1 MNKRTLLSV
10 LIAGACVA
18 PFMAQASNLQA
29 TSGEPYTM
37 KASDLAKKEQELTN
51 FPLMQSVK
59 ETIRTLDN
67 ASVELIEPGRAA
79 NPENVKRVE
88 GIVKAS
94 DWEYLFPLR
103 AQAYTYSNFLKAV
116 GKFPALCQTYND
128 GRDSDAICRKEL
140 ATMFAHFAQETGG
153 HESWRPEAEWRQA
166 LVHVREMGWSEGQ
179 KGGYNGECN
188 PDVWQGQTWP
198 CGKDKD
204 GDFLSYFGRGA
215 KQLSYNYN
223 YGPFS
228 EAMYGDVRV
237 LLDTPELVADTWLN
251 LASAIFFFAYPQPPK
266 PSMLQVID
274 GTWQPNEHDK
284 ANGLVPGFGVTTQII
299 NGGVECGG
307 PTEIAQSQNR
317 IKYYKEFANYLK
329 VPVPADEVLGCANM
343 KQFDEYGAGALK
355 IYWEQDWGW
364 SADTPD
370 GKTYACQLV
379 GYQTPFSAF
388 KDGDYTKCVQK
399 FYNVNIV
406 NDDGTPVT
414 PADTTPADTTPSED
428 TPADTT
434 PADTTPSEDTPADTT
449 PPDDTTPADT
459 TPADDTA
466 PVVVNHA
473 PVAIISGPVG
483 AVEAG
488 AQVSL
493 SAESSTDE
501 DGNKLTYTWRSQDGQ
516 TLSGEDKAVVT
527 FTAPEAAT
535 AKQYEVSLTVSD
547 GELSSTA
554 SYLLNVKAKA
564 STPSEDEG
572 AYPGWSA
579 NSTYNAGDIVNNHG
593 KLFQCKPFPY
603 SGWCNNAPTY
613 YEPGVGLAWSD
624 AWTAL

>member
-1 MNKRTLLSV
+1 MNKRTLLSG

-18 PFMAQASNLQA
+18 PFMAQAASLQA
-29 TSGEPYTM
+29 TASEPYTI
-37 KASDLAKKEQELTN
+37 KASDLAKKEKELTS
-51 FPLMQSVK
+51 FPLMASVK
-59 ETIRTLDN
+59 ETIQTLDN
-67 ASVELIEPGRAA
+67 AQVEMIEPGRAA
-79 NPENVKRVE
+79 NPDNVKRVE

-103 AQAYTYSNFLKAV
+103 AQAYTYSNFLKAI
-116 GKFPALCQTYND
+116 GKFPALCKTYSD

-153 HESWRPEAEWRQA
+153 HESWRPEGEWRQA

-228 EAMYGDVRV
+228 EAMYGDVRT
-237 LLDTPELVADTWLN
+237 LLDKPELVADTWLN

-274 GTWQPNEHDK
+274 GTWQPNDRDK

-329 VPVPADEVLGCANM
+329 VPVPANEVLGCANM
-343 KQFDEYGAGALK
+343 KQFDEGGAGALK

-370 GKTYACQLV
+370 GKTYSCQLV

-388 KDGDYTKCVQK
+388 KEGDYGRCVQK
-399 FYNVNIV
+399 FFNVNV
-406 NDDGTPVT
+406 VDDEGSATTPDETPVT
-414 PADTTPADTTPSED
+414 PAPIPAEDETPAE
-428 TPADTT
+428 PA
-434 PADTTPSEDTPADTT
+434 
-449 PPDDTTPADT
+449 
-459 TPADDTA
+459 
-466 PVVVNHA
+466 VVNHA
-473 PVAIISGPVG
+473 PVAHIAGPIG
-483 AVEAG
+483 AVDAG
-488 AQVSL
+488 ALVSL
-493 SAESSTDE
+493 SAEGSTDA

-516 TLSGEDKAVVT
+516 TVTGEDKAVVT
-527 FTAPEAAT
+527 FTAPESAT
-535 AKQYEVSLTVSD
+535 AQQVEVSLTVSD
-547 GELSSTA
+547 GELSSTT

-564 STPSEDEG
+564 ATPSDDD
-572 AYPGWSA
+572 ASYAAWSA
-579 NSTYNAGDIVNNHG
+579 NGKYSAGDIVNNHG

-603 SGWCNNAPTY
+603 SGWCNNAPAY
-613 YEPGVGLAWSD
+613 YEPGAGLAWAD

>member
-18 PFMAQASNLQA
+18 PVIAQATMLKAES
-29 TSGEPYTM
+29 SVPYTM
-37 KASDLAKKEQELTN
+37 KASDLAKKEKELTD
-51 FPLMQSVK
+51 FPLMKSVK
-59 ETIRTLDN
+59 DTIRTLDN
-67 ASVELIEPGRAA
+67 AQVEQIEPGRAA
-79 NPENVKRVE
+79 NPVNVKRVE
-88 GIVKAS
+88 GILKES

-103 AQAYTYSNFLKAV
+103 AKDYSYSNFLKAV
-116 GKFPALCQTYND
+116 GKFPALCDTYND
-128 GRDSDAICRKEL
+128 GRDSEAICRKEL

-153 HESWRPEAEWRQA
+153 HESWRPEPEWRQA
-166 LVHVREMGWSEGQ
+166 LVYVREMGWSEGQ

-228 EAMYGDVRV
+228 EAMYGDVRT
-237 LLDTPELVADTWLN
+237 LLDKPELVADTWLN

-274 GTWQPNEHDK
+274 GTWQPNDHDK

-317 IKYYKEFANYLK
+317 IKYYKEFGNYLK

-343 KQFDEYGAGALK
+343 KQFDEGGAGALK

-399 FYNVNIV
+399 FFNVNIV
-406 NDDGTPVT
+406 NDDGSAVVPDET
-414 PADTTPADTTPSED
+414 PAPAPAPSED
-428 TPADTT
+428 ETPAPTPTPDET
-434 PADTTPSEDTPADTT
+434 PAPV
-449 PPDDTTPADT
+449 PDDIPA
-459 TPADDTA
+459 
-466 PVVVNHA
+466 VVNHA
-473 PVAIISGPVG
+473 PVAQIAGPIG

-493 SAESSTDE
+493 SAEGSTDE

-516 TLSGEDKAVVT
+516 TVTGDDKAVVT
-527 FTAPEAAT
+527 FNAPEAAT
-535 AKQYEVSLTVSD
+535 AQQYEISLTVSD
-547 GELSSTA
+547 GELSSTTT
-554 SYLLNVKAKA
+554 YLLNVKAKA
-564 STPSEDEG
+564 ATPSQDEG
-572 AYPGWSA
+572 TSGSYPAWSA
-579 NSTYNAGDIVNNHG
+579 NSKYSAGDIVNNHG

-603 SGWCNNAPTY
+603 SGWCNNAPMY
-613 YEPGVGLAWSD
+613 YEPGAGLAWSE

>member
-10 LIAGACVA
+10 LIAGACIA
-18 PFMAQASNLQA
+18 PVMAQATMLKAES
-29 TSGEPYTM
+29 SEPYTM
-37 KASDLAKKEQELTN
+37 KASDLAKKEKELTD

-59 ETIRTLDN
+59 DTIRTLDN
-67 ASVELIEPGRAA
+67 ASVEQIEPGRAS
-79 NPENVKRVE
+79 NPANVKRVE
-88 GIVKAS
+88 GILKES

-103 AQAYTYSNFLKAV
+103 AKDYSYSNFLKAV
-116 GKFPALCQTYND
+116 GKFPALCDTYKD

-166 LVHVREMGWSEGQ
+166 LVYVREMGWSEGQ

-188 PDVWQGQTWP
+188 TDVWQGQTWP

-228 EAMYGDVRV
+228 EAMYGDVKV
-237 LLDTPELVADTWLN
+237 LLEKPELVADTWLN

-274 GTWQPNEHDK
+274 GTWQPNDHDK

-343 KQFDEYGAGALK
+343 KQFDEGGAGSLK

-370 GKTYACQLV
+370 GKTYSCQLV

-406 NDDGTPVT
+406 NDDGSATDPDQNVTPTPDDNVTPTPTPDDETPVEPT
-414 PADTTPADTTPSED
+414 HE
-428 TPADTT
+428 
-434 PADTTPSEDTPADTT
+434 
-449 PPDDTTPADT
+449 
-459 TPADDTA
+459 
-466 PVVVNHA
+466 NHA
-473 PVAIISGPVG
+473 PVAQIAGPIG

-493 SAESSTDE
+493 SAEGSTDE

-516 TLSGEDKAVVT
+516 TVTGDDKAVVT

-535 AKQYEVSLTVSD
+535 AQQYEVSLTVSD
-547 GELSSTA
+547 GELSST
-554 SYLLNVKAKA
+554 STYLLNVKAKEA
-564 STPSEDEG
+564 TPSNDEG
-572 AYPGWSA
+572 TSGTSGNYAAWSA
-579 NSTYNAGDIVNNHG
+579 NSKYQAGDIVNNHG

-613 YEPGVGLAWSD
+613 YEPGAGLAWAE

>member
-10 LIAGACVA
+10 LIAGACIA
-18 PFMAQASNLQA
+18 PVMAQATMLKAES
-29 TSGEPYTM
+29 SEPYTM
-37 KASDLAKKEQELTN
+37 KASDLAKKEKELTD

-59 ETIRTLDN
+59 DTIRTLDN
-67 ASVELIEPGRAA
+67 ASVEQIEPGRAS
-79 NPENVKRVE
+79 NPVNVKRVE
-88 GIVKAS
+88 GILKES

-103 AQAYTYSNFLKAV
+103 AKDYSYSNFLKAV
-116 GKFPALCQTYND
+116 GKFPALCDTYKD

-166 LVHVREMGWSEGQ
+166 LVYVREMGWSEGQ

-188 PDVWQGQTWP
+188 TDVWQGQTWP

-228 EAMYGDVRV
+228 EAMYGDVKV
-237 LLDTPELVADTWLN
+237 LLEKPELVADTWLN

-274 GTWQPNEHDK
+274 GTWQPNDHDK

-343 KQFDEYGAGALK
+343 KQFDEGGAGALK

-370 GKTYACQLV
+370 GKTYSCQLV

-388 KDGDYTKCVQK
+388 KEGDYTKCVQK
-399 FYNVNIV
+399 FFNVNIV
-406 NDDGTPVT
+406 NDDGSATKPDETPVT
-414 PADTTPADTTPSED
+414 PTPDETPVTPVPDETPVTPVPDETPA
-428 TPADTT
+428 A
-434 PADTTPSEDTPADTT
+434 
-449 PPDDTTPADT
+449 
-459 TPADDTA
+459 
-466 PVVVNHA
+466 VNHA
-473 PVAIISGPVG
+473 PVAQIAGPIG

-493 SAESSTDE
+493 SAEGSTDE

-516 TLSGEDKAVVT
+516 TVTGDDKAVVT

-535 AKQYEVSLTVSD
+535 AQQYEVSLTVSD
-547 GELSSTA
+547 GELSNSTT
-554 SYLLNVKAKA
+554 YLLNVKAKA
-564 STPSEDEG
+564 ATPSQDEG
-572 AYPGWSA
+572 TSGDYAAWSA
-579 NSTYNAGDIVNNHG
+579 NSKYKAGDIVNNHG
-593 KLFQCKPFPY
+593 KMFQCKPFPY
-603 SGWCNNAPTY
+603 SGWCNNAPAY
-613 YEPGVGLAWSD
+613 YEPGAGLAWSE

>member
-18 PFMAQASNLQA
+18 PVIAQATMLKAES
-29 TSGEPYTM
+29 SVPYTM
-37 KASDLAKKEQELTN
+37 KASDLAKKEKELTD
-51 FPLMQSVK
+51 FPLMKSVK
-59 ETIRTLDN
+59 DTIRTLDN
-67 ASVELIEPGRAA
+67 AQVEQIEPGRAA
-79 NPENVKRVE
+79 NPVNVKRVE
-88 GIVKAS
+88 GILKES

-103 AQAYTYSNFLKAV
+103 AKDYSYSNFLKAV
-116 GKFPALCQTYND
+116 GKFPALCDTYND
-128 GRDSDAICRKEL
+128 GRDSEAICRKEL

-166 LVHVREMGWSEGQ
+166 LVYVREMGWSEGQ

-228 EAMYGDVRV
+228 EAMYGDVRT
-237 LLDTPELVADTWLN
+237 LLDKPELVADTWLN

-274 GTWQPNEHDK
+274 GTWQPNDHDK

-343 KQFDEYGAGALK
+343 KQFDEGGAGALK

-399 FYNVNIV
+399 FFNVNIV
-406 NDDGTPVT
+406 NDDGSAVT
-414 PADTTPADTTPSED
+414 PDENVTPTPDENVTPTPDENVTPTPDENVTPTPDED
-428 TPADTT
+428 TVPVPA
-434 PADTTPSEDTPADTT
+434 
-449 PPDDTTPADT
+449 
-459 TPADDTA
+459 
-466 PVVVNHA
+466 NHA
-473 PVAIISGPVG
+473 PVAQIAGPIG

-493 SAESSTDE
+493 SAEGSTDE

-516 TLSGEDKAVVT
+516 TVTGDDKAVVT
-527 FTAPEAAT
+527 FNVPEAAT
-535 AKQYEVSLTVSD
+535 AQQYEISLTVSD
-547 GELSSTA
+547 GELSSTTT
-554 SYLLNVKAKA
+554 YLLNVKAKA
-564 STPSEDEG
+564 ATPSQDEG
-572 AYPGWSA
+572 TSGSYPAWSA
-579 NSTYNAGDIVNNHG
+579 NSKYSAGDIVNNHG

-603 SGWCNNAPTY
+603 SGWCNNAPMY
-613 YEPGVGLAWSD
+613 YEPGAGLAWSE

>member
-10 LIAGACVA
+10 LIAGACIA
-18 PFMAQASNLQA
+18 PVMAQATMLKAES
-29 TSGEPYTM
+29 SEPYTM
-37 KASDLAKKEQELTN
+37 KASDLAKKEKELTD

-59 ETIRTLDN
+59 DTIRTLDN
-67 ASVELIEPGRAA
+67 ASVEQIEPGRAS
-79 NPENVKRVE
+79 NPVNVKRVE
-88 GIVKAS
+88 GILKES

-103 AQAYTYSNFLKAV
+103 AKDYSYSNFLKAV
-116 GKFPALCQTYND
+116 GKFPALCDTYKD

-166 LVHVREMGWSEGQ
+166 LVYVREMGWSEGQ

-188 PDVWQGQTWP
+188 TDVWQGQTWP

-228 EAMYGDVRV
+228 EAMYGDVKV
-237 LLDTPELVADTWLN
+237 LLEKPELVADTWLN

-274 GTWQPNEHDK
+274 GTWQPNDHDK

-343 KQFDEYGAGALK
+343 KQFDEGGAGALK

-370 GKTYACQLV
+370 GKTYSCQLV

-406 NDDGTPVT
+406 NDDGSATTPDESPVTPTPDETPVT
-414 PADTTPADTTPSED
+414 PVPDETPVTPVPDETPA
-428 TPADTT
+428 A
-434 PADTTPSEDTPADTT
+434 
-449 PPDDTTPADT
+449 
-459 TPADDTA
+459 
-466 PVVVNHA
+466 VNHA
-473 PVAIISGPVG
+473 PVAQIAGPIG

-493 SAESSTDE
+493 SAEGSTDE

-516 TLSGEDKAVVT
+516 TVTGDDKAVVT

-535 AKQYEVSLTVSD
+535 AQQYEVSLTVSD
-547 GELSSTA
+547 GELSNSTT
-554 SYLLNVKAKA
+554 YLLNVKAKA
-564 STPSEDEG
+564 ATPSQDEG
-572 AYPGWSA
+572 TSGDYAAWSA
-579 NSTYNAGDIVNNHG
+579 NSKYKAGDIVNNHG

-603 SGWCNNAPTY
+603 SGWCNNAPAY
-613 YEPGVGLAWSD
+613 YEPGAGLAWSE

>member
-1 MNKRTLLSV
+1 MEFVIWFTTGKIEMNKRTLLSV
-10 LIAGACVA
+10 LIAAACMA
-18 PFMAQASNLQA
+18 PVMAQAAMLQA
-29 TSGEPYTM
+29 DSTEPYTM

-59 ETIRTLDN
+59 ATIRTLDN
-67 ASVELIEPGRAA
+67 SQVELIEPGRAA
-79 NPENVKRVE
+79 NPANVKRVE

-103 AQAYTYSNFLKAV
+103 AKDYSYSNFLKAV
-116 GKFPALCQTYND
+116 GKFPALCDTYND
-128 GRDSDAICRKEL
+128 GRNSESICRKEL

-166 LVHVREMGWSEGQ
+166 LVYVREMGWTEGQ

-188 PDVWQGQTWP
+188 PDIWQGQTWP

-228 EAMYGDVRV
+228 EAMFGDVRT
-237 LLDTPELVADTWLN
+237 LLDKPELVADTWLN

-274 GTWQPNEHDK
+274 GTWQPNDHDK

-317 IKYYKEFANYLK
+317 IKYYKELANYLK
-329 VPVPADEVLGCANM
+329 VPVPEDEVLGCANM
-343 KQFDEYGAGALK
+343 KQFDEGGAGALK

-370 GKTYACQLV
+370 GKTYSCQLV

-388 KDGDYTKCVQK
+388 KEGDYTKCVQK

-406 NDDGTPVT
+406 NDDG
-414 PADTTPADTTPSED
+414 S
-428 TPADTT
+428 
-434 PADTTPSEDTPADTT
+434 SIT
-449 PPDDTTPADT
+449 PPDDTTPPDDV
-459 TPADDTA
+459 TP
-466 PVVVNHA
+466 PVANHA
-473 PVAIISGPVG
+473 PVAHIAGPIG
-483 AVEAG
+483 AVDAG
-488 AQVSL
+488 AKVSL
-493 SAESSTDE
+493 SAEGSTDE

-516 TLSGEDKAVVT
+516 TVSGEDKAVVT
-527 FTAPEAAT
+527 FDAPEAAT
-535 AKQYEVSLTVSD
+535 ARQYELSLTVSD
-547 GELSSTA
+547 GELSDTTT
-554 SYLLNVKAKA
+554 YLLNVNAKA
-564 STPSEDEG
+564 ASPDEETSG
-572 AYPGWSA
+572 SYPAWSA
-579 NSTYNAGDIVNNHG
+579 TSKFNAGDIVNNHG

-603 SGWCNNAPTY
+603 SGWCNSAAAY
-613 YEPGVGLAWSD
+613 YEPGVGLAWAD

>member
-10 LIAGACVA
+10 LVAGACVA
-18 PFMAQASNLQA
+18 PFMEQAASLQA
-29 TSGEPYTM
+29 TTSEPYTM
-37 KASDLAKKEQELTN
+37 NASDLAKKEKELTS
-51 FPLMQSVK
+51 FPLMDAVK
-59 ETIRTLDN
+59 ETIKTLDN
-67 ASVELIEPGRAA
+67 AQVELIEPGRAA

-116 GKFPALCQTYND
+116 GKFPALCKTYND

-228 EAMYGDVRV
+228 EAMYGDVRT
-237 LLDTPELVADTWLN
+237 LLDKPELVADTWLN

-274 GTWQPNEHDK
+274 GTWQPNDHDK

-307 PTEIAQSQNR
+307 PTEIAQSENR

-329 VPVPADEVLGCANM
+329 VPVPANEVLGCANM
-343 KQFDEYGAGALK
+343 KQFDEGGAGALK

-364 SADTPD
+364 SADTPS
-370 GKTYACQLV
+370 GETYSCQLV

-388 KDGDYTKCVQK
+388 KEGDYSKCVQK
-399 FYNVNIV
+399 FFNVNIV
-406 NDDGTPVT
+406 NDDGSVTPDETPVT
-414 PADTTPADTTPSED
+414 PTPTPSED
-428 TPADTT
+428 ETPAPAPVPDET
-434 PADTTPSEDTPADTT
+434 PAEPA
-449 PPDDTTPADT
+449 
-459 TPADDTA
+459 
-466 PVVVNHA
+466 VVNHA
-473 PVAIISGPVG
+473 PVAHIAGPIG

-488 AQVSL
+488 AHVSL
-493 SAESSTDE
+493 SAEGSTDA
-501 DGNKLTYTWRSQDGQ
+501 DGNALTYTWRSQDGQ
-516 TLSGEDKAVVT
+516 TVTGQDKAVVT
-527 FTAPEAAT
+527 FTAPESAT
-535 AKQYEVSLTVSD
+535 AQQIEISLTVSD
-547 GELSSTA
+547 GELSSTT

-564 STPSEDEG
+564 APSQDEG
-572 AYPGWSA
+572 TSGDYAAWSA
-579 NSTYNAGDIVNNHG
+579 NSKYKAGDIVNNHG

-603 SGWCNNAPTY
+603 SGWCNNAPAY
-613 YEPGVGLAWSD
+613 YEPGAGLAWSD

>member
-18 PFMAQASNLQA
+18 PVIAQATMLKAES
-29 TSGEPYTM
+29 SVPYTM
-37 KASDLAKKEQELTN
+37 KASDLAKKEKELTD
-51 FPLMQSVK
+51 FPLMKSVK
-59 ETIRTLDN
+59 DTIRTLDN
-67 ASVELIEPGRAA
+67 AQVEQIEPGRAA
-79 NPENVKRVE
+79 NPVNVKRVE
-88 GIVKAS
+88 GILKES

-103 AQAYTYSNFLKAV
+103 AKDYSYSNFLKAV
-116 GKFPALCQTYND
+116 GKFPALCDTYND
-128 GRDSDAICRKEL
+128 GRDSEAICRKEL

-153 HESWRPEAEWRQA
+153 HESWRPEPEWRQA
-166 LVHVREMGWSEGQ
+166 LVYVREMGWSEGQ

-228 EAMYGDVRV
+228 EAMYGDVRT
-237 LLDTPELVADTWLN
+237 LLDKPELVADTWLN

-274 GTWQPNEHDK
+274 GTWQPNDHDK

-343 KQFDEYGAGALK
+343 KQFDEGGAGALK

-399 FYNVNIV
+399 FFNVNII
-406 NDDGTPVT
+406 NDDGSAVVPDET
-414 PADTTPADTTPSED
+414 PAPAPAPSED
-428 TPADTT
+428 ETPAPTPTPDET
-434 PADTTPSEDTPADTT
+434 PAPV
-449 PPDDTTPADT
+449 PDDIPA
-459 TPADDTA
+459 
-466 PVVVNHA
+466 VVNHA
-473 PVAIISGPVG
+473 PVAQIAGPIG

-493 SAESSTDE
+493 SAEGSTDE

-516 TLSGEDKAVVT
+516 TVTGDDKAVVT
-527 FTAPEAAT
+527 FNAPEAAT
-535 AKQYEVSLTVSD
+535 AQQYEISLTVSD
-547 GELSSTA
+547 GELSSTTT
-554 SYLLNVKAKA
+554 YLLNVKAKA
-564 STPSEDEG
+564 ATPSQDEG
-572 AYPGWSA
+572 TSGSYPAWSA
-579 NSTYNAGDIVNNHG
+579 NSKYSAGDIVNNHG

-603 SGWCNNAPTY
+603 SGWCNNAPMY
-613 YEPGVGLAWSD
+613 YEPGAGLAWSE

>member
-10 LIAGACVA
+10 LVAGACVA
-18 PFMAQASNLQA
+18 PFMAQAASLQA
-29 TSGEPYTM
+29 TTSEPYTM
-37 KASDLAKKEQELTN
+37 NASDLAKKEKELTS
-51 FPLMQSVK
+51 FPLMDAVK
-59 ETIRTLDN
+59 ETIKTLDN
-67 ASVELIEPGRAA
+67 AQVELIEPGRAA

-116 GKFPALCQTYND
+116 GKFPALCKTYND

-166 LVHVREMGWSEGQ
+166 LVHVREMGWSKGQ

-228 EAMYGDVRV
+228 EAMYGDVRT
-237 LLDTPELVADTWLN
+237 LLDKPELVADTWLN

-274 GTWQPNEHDK
+274 GTWQPNDHDK

-307 PTEIAQSQNR
+307 PTEIAQSENR

-329 VPVPADEVLGCANM
+329 VPVPANEVLGCANM
-343 KQFDEYGAGALK
+343 KQFDEGGAGALK

-364 SADTPD
+364 SADTPS
-370 GKTYACQLV
+370 GETYSCQLV

-388 KDGDYTKCVQK
+388 KEGDYSKCVQK
-399 FYNVNIV
+399 FFNVNIV
-406 NDDGTPVT
+406 NDDGSVTPDETPVT
-414 PADTTPADTTPSED
+414 PTPTPSED
-428 TPADTT
+428 ETPAPAPVPDET
-434 PADTTPSEDTPADTT
+434 PAEPA
-449 PPDDTTPADT
+449 
-459 TPADDTA
+459 
-466 PVVVNHA
+466 VVNHA
-473 PVAIISGPVG
+473 PVAHIAGPIG

-488 AQVSL
+488 AHVSL
-493 SAESSTDE
+493 SAEGSTDA
-501 DGNKLTYTWRSQDGQ
+501 DGNALTYTWRSQDGQ
-516 TLSGEDKAVVT
+516 TVTGQDKAVVT
-527 FTAPEAAT
+527 FTAPESAT
-535 AKQYEVSLTVSD
+535 AQQIEISLTVSD
-547 GELSSTA
+547 GELSSTT

-564 STPSEDEG
+564 APSQDEG
-572 AYPGWSA
+572 TSGDYAAWSA
-579 NSTYNAGDIVNNHG
+579 NSKYKAGDIVNNHG

-603 SGWCNNAPTY
+603 SGWCNNAPAY
-613 YEPGVGLAWSD
+613 YEPGAGLAWSD

>member
-79 NPENVKRVE
+79 NSENVKRVE

-228 EAMYGDVRV
+228 EAMYSDVRV
-237 LLDTPELVADTWLN
+237 LLDKPELVADTWLN

-406 NDDGTPVT
+406 NDDGTPV
-414 PADTTPADTTPSED
+414 

>member
-10 LIAGACVA
+10 LVAGACVA
-18 PFMAQASNLQA
+18 PFMAQAASLQA
-29 TSGEPYTM
+29 TTSEPYTM
-37 KASDLAKKEQELTN
+37 NASDLAKKEKELTS
-51 FPLMQSVK
+51 FPLMDAVK
-59 ETIRTLDN
+59 ETIKTLDN
-67 ASVELIEPGRAA
+67 AQVELIEPGRAA

-116 GKFPALCQTYND
+116 GKFPALCKTYND

-140 ATMFAHFAQETGG
+140 ATMFAHFAHETGG

-228 EAMYGDVRV
+228 EAMYGDVRT
-237 LLDTPELVADTWLN
+237 LLDKPELVADTWLN

-274 GTWQPNEHDK
+274 GTWQPNDHDK

-307 PTEIAQSQNR
+307 PTEIAQSENR

-329 VPVPADEVLGCANM
+329 VPVPANEVLGCANM
-343 KQFDEYGAGALK
+343 KQFDEGGAGALK

-364 SADTPD
+364 SADTPS
-370 GKTYACQLV
+370 GETYSCQLV

-388 KDGDYTKCVQK
+388 KEGDYSKCVQK
-399 FYNVNIV
+399 FFNVNIV
-406 NDDGTPVT
+406 NDDGSVTPDETPVT
-414 PADTTPADTTPSED
+414 PTPTPSED
-428 TPADTT
+428 ETPAPAPVPDET
-434 PADTTPSEDTPADTT
+434 PAEPA
-449 PPDDTTPADT
+449 
-459 TPADDTA
+459 
-466 PVVVNHA
+466 VVNHA
-473 PVAIISGPVG
+473 PVAHIAGPIG

-488 AQVSL
+488 AHVSL
-493 SAESSTDE
+493 SAEGSTDA
-501 DGNKLTYTWRSQDGQ
+501 DGNALTYTWRSQDGQ
-516 TLSGEDKAVVT
+516 TVTGQDKAVVT
-527 FTAPEAAT
+527 FTAPESAT
-535 AKQYEVSLTVSD
+535 AQQIEISLTVSD
-547 GELSSTA
+547 GELSSTT

-564 STPSEDEG
+564 APSQDEG
-572 AYPGWSA
+572 TSGDYAAWSA
-579 NSTYNAGDIVNNHG
+579 NSKYKAGDIVNNHG

-603 SGWCNNAPTY
+603 SGWCNNAPAY
-613 YEPGVGLAWSD
+613 YEPGAGLAWSD

>member
-1 MNKRTLLSV
+1 MNKRTLLSILV
-10 LIAGACVA
+10 AGACVA
-18 PFMAQASNLQA
+18 PVTAQANMLKAES
-29 TSGEPYTM
+29 SEPYTM
-37 KASDLAKKEQELTN
+37 KASDLAKKEQALTD
-51 FPLMQSVK
+51 FPLMKSVK
-59 ETIRTLDN
+59 ATIRTLDN
-67 ASVELIEPGRAA
+67 ALVEQIEPGKAT
-79 NPENVKRVE
+79 NPDNVKRVE
-88 GIVKAS
+88 SILKES

-103 AQAYTYSNFLKAV
+103 AKEYSYSNFLKAV
-116 GKFPALCQTYND
+116 GKFPALCDTYTD
-128 GRDSDAICRKEL
+128 GRDSLAICRKEL

-166 LVHVREMGWSEGQ
+166 LVYVREMGWSEGQ

-228 EAMYGDVRV
+228 EAMFGDVRT
-237 LLDTPELVADTWLN
+237 LLDKPELVADTWLN

-274 GTWQPNEHDK
+274 GTWQPNDHDK

-307 PTEIAQSQNR
+307 PTEIAQSENR

-329 VPVPADEVLGCANM
+329 VPVPENEVLGCANM
-343 KQFDEYGAGALK
+343 KQFDEGGAGALK

-388 KDGDYTKCVQK
+388 KEGDYTKCVQK
-399 FYNVNIV
+399 FFNVNIV
-406 NDDGTPVT
+406 NDDGSAVNPSDNT
-414 PADTTPADTTPSED
+414 PADNTPADN
-428 TPADTT
+428 TPADNT
-434 PADTTPSEDTPADTT
+434 PADNTPADN
-449 PPDDTTPADT
+449 TPADE
-459 TPADDTA
+459 TPAVT
-466 PVVVNHA
+466 NHA
-473 PVAIISGPVG
+473 PVAVISGPVG
-483 AVEAG
+483 AVDAG

-493 SAESSTDE
+493 SAEGSTDE

-516 TLSGEDKAVVT
+516 TVSGEDKAVVT

-535 AKQYEVSLTVSD
+535 AQQIEVSLTVSD
-547 GELSSTA
+547 GELSDTTT
-554 SYLLNVKAKA
+554 YLLNVKAKA
-564 STPSEDEG
+564 QTPSGDEG
-572 AYPGWSA
+572 SDTYAAWSA
-579 NSTYNAGDIVNNHG
+579 NNKYNAGDIVNNHG

-603 SGWCNNAPTY
+603 SGWCNSTPAY
-613 YEPGVGLAWSD
+613 YEPGVGLAWAD

>member
-18 PFMAQASNLQA
+18 PVIAQATMLKAES
-29 TSGEPYTM
+29 SVPYTM
-37 KASDLAKKEQELTN
+37 KASDLAKKEKELTD
-51 FPLMQSVK
+51 FPLMKSVK
-59 ETIRTLDN
+59 DTIRTLDN
-67 ASVELIEPGRAA
+67 AQVEQIEPGRAA
-79 NPENVKRVE
+79 NPVNVKRVE
-88 GIVKAS
+88 GILKES

-103 AQAYTYSNFLKAV
+103 AKDYSYSNFLKAV
-116 GKFPALCQTYND
+116 GKFPALCDTYND
-128 GRDSDAICRKEL
+128 GRDSEAICRKEL

-153 HESWRPEAEWRQA
+153 HESWRPEPEWRQA
-166 LVHVREMGWSEGQ
+166 LVYVREMGWSEGQ

-228 EAMYGDVRV
+228 EAMYGDVRT
-237 LLDTPELVADTWLN
+237 LLDKPELVADTWLN

-274 GTWQPNEHDK
+274 GTWQPNDHDK

-343 KQFDEYGAGALK
+343 KQFDEGGAGALK

-399 FYNVNIV
+399 FFNVNIV
-406 NDDGTPVT
+406 NDDGSALVPDET
-414 PADTTPADTTPSED
+414 PAPAPAPSED
-428 TPADTT
+428 ETPAPTPTPDET
-434 PADTTPSEDTPADTT
+434 PAPV
-449 PPDDTTPADT
+449 PDDIPA
-459 TPADDTA
+459 
-466 PVVVNHA
+466 VVNHA
-473 PVAIISGPVG
+473 PVAQIAGPIG

-493 SAESSTDE
+493 SAEGSTDE

-516 TLSGEDKAVVT
+516 TVTGDDKAVVT
-527 FTAPEAAT
+527 FNAPEAAT
-535 AKQYEVSLTVSD
+535 AQQYEISLTVSD
-547 GELSSTA
+547 GELSSTTT
-554 SYLLNVKAKA
+554 YLLNVKAKA
-564 STPSEDEG
+564 ATPSQDEG
-572 AYPGWSA
+572 TSGSYPAWSA
-579 NSTYNAGDIVNNHG
+579 NSKYSAGDIVNNHG

-603 SGWCNNAPTY
+603 SGWCNNAPMY
-613 YEPGVGLAWSD
+613 YEPGAGLAWSE

>member
-1 MNKRTLLSV
+1 MTKRTLLSV
-10 LIAGACVA
+10 LVAGACVA
-18 PFMAQASNLQA
+18 PFMAQAAMLQA
-29 TSGEPYTM
+29 ASSEPYTM
-37 KASDLAKKEQELTN
+37 KASDLAKKEKELTD
-51 FPLMQSVK
+51 FPLMKSVK
-59 ETIRTLDN
+59 DTIRTLDN
-67 ASVELIEPGRAA
+67 SVVEQIEPGKAS
-79 NPENVKRVE
+79 NPDNVKRVE
-88 GIVKAS
+88 GILKES

-103 AQAYTYSNFLKAV
+103 AKDYSYSNFLKAV
-116 GKFPALCQTYND
+116 GKFPALCDTYKD
-128 GRDSDAICRKEL
+128 GRDSDAICRKEM

-166 LVHVREMGWSEGQ
+166 LVYIREMGWSEGQ

-228 EAMYGDVRV
+228 EAMYGDVKV
-237 LLDTPELVADTWLN
+237 LLEKPELVADTWLN

-284 ANGLVPGFGVTTQII
+284 ANGLVPGFSVTTQII

-343 KQFDEYGAGALK
+343 KQFDEGGAGSLK

-370 GKTYACQLV
+370 GKTYSCQLV

-388 KDGDYTKCVQK
+388 KEGDYTKCVQK

-406 NDDGTPVT
+406 DDEGSAITPDETPVT
-414 PADTTPADTTPSED
+414 PTPSED
-428 TPADTT
+428 ETPVT
-434 PADTTPSEDTPADTT
+434 PIPTPDDTPA
-449 PPDDTTPADT
+449 
-459 TPADDTA
+459 
-466 PVVVNHA
+466 VVNHA
-473 PVAIISGPVG
+473 PVAHIAGPVG

-493 SAESSTDE
+493 SAEGSTDE

-516 TLSGEDKAVVT
+516 TVSGEDKAVVT
-527 FTAPEAAT
+527 FTAPEATT
-535 AKQYEVSLTVSD
+535 AQQYEVSLTVSD
-547 GELSSTA
+547 GELSATTT
-554 SYLLNVKAKA
+554 YLLNVKAKA
-564 STPSEDEG
+564 ATPSQDEG
-572 AYPGWSA
+572 SSGSYAAWSA
-579 NSTYNAGDIVNNHG
+579 NGKYNAGDIVNNKG
-593 KLFQCKPFPY
+593 KLFQCKPFPN
-603 SGWCNNAPTY
+603 SGWCNSAPAY
-613 YEPGVGLAWSD
+613 YEPGAGLAWAD

>member
-18 PFMAQASNLQA
+18 PFMAQATQLQA
-29 TSGEPYTM
+29 SSEPYTV
-37 KASDLAKKEQELTN
+37 KASDLQKKEQELTN
-51 FPLMQSVK
+51 FPLMASVK
-59 ETIRTLDN
+59 STIRTLDN
-67 ASVELIEPGRAA
+67 SLVEQIEPGKST

-88 GIVKAS
+88 GIIKAS
-94 DWEYLFPLR
+94 DWDYLFPLR
-103 AQAYTYSNFLKAV
+103 APEYTYSNFLKAV
-116 GKFPALCQTYND
+116 GKFPALCQTYTD
-128 GRDSDAICRKEL
+128 GRNSDAICRKSL

-166 LVHVREMGWSEGQ
+166 LVYVREMGWSEGQ

-204 GDFLSYFGRGA
+204 GDFVSYFGRGA

-237 LLDTPELVADTWLN
+237 LLDKPELVADTWLN

-274 GTWQPNEHDK
+274 GTWQPNDHDK

-329 VPVPADEVLGCANM
+329 VPVPSNEVLGCANM
-343 KQFDEYGAGALK
+343 KQFDEGGAGALK

-370 GKTYACQLV
+370 GKTYSCQLV

-388 KDGDYTKCVQK
+388 KDGDYSKCVQH
-399 FYNVNIV
+399 FFNVKIV
-406 NDDGTPVT
+406 NDEGSSETPDETPVT
-414 PADTTPADTTPSED
+414 PTPTPSDDETPAPTP
-428 TPADTT
+428 TPDET
-434 PADTTPSEDTPADTT
+434 
-449 PPDDTTPADT
+449 
-459 TPADDTA
+459 

-473 PVAIISGPVG
+473 PVAQIAGPIG

-493 SAESSTDE
+493 SAEGSTDP
-501 DGNKLTYTWRSQDGQ
+501 DGNTLTYTWRSQDGQ
-516 TLSGEDKAVVT
+516 TVTGQDKAVVT
-527 FTAPEAAT
+527 FTAPESAT
-535 AKQYEVSLTVSD
+535 AQQYEVSLTVSD
-547 GELSSTA
+547 GELSSTT

-564 STPSEDEG
+564 ATPSGEDTS
-572 AYPGWSA
+572 YPAWSA
-579 NSTYNAGDIVNNHG
+579 NSKYNAGDIVNNHG

-613 YEPGVGLAWSD
+613 YEPGAGLAWAE

>member
-18 PFMAQASNLQA
+18 PVIAQATMLKAES
-29 TSGEPYTM
+29 SVPYTM
-37 KASDLAKKEQELTN
+37 KASDLAKKEKELTD
-51 FPLMQSVK
+51 FPLMKSVK
-59 ETIRTLDN
+59 DTIRTLDN
-67 ASVELIEPGRAA
+67 AQVEQIEPGRAA
-79 NPENVKRVE
+79 NPVNVKRVE
-88 GIVKAS
+88 GILKES

-103 AQAYTYSNFLKAV
+103 AKDYSYSNFLKAV
-116 GKFPALCQTYND
+116 GKFPALCDTYND
-128 GRDSDAICRKEL
+128 GRDSEAICRKEL

-153 HESWRPEAEWRQA
+153 HESWRPEPEWRQA
-166 LVHVREMGWSEGQ
+166 LVYVREMGWSEGQ

-228 EAMYGDVRV
+228 EAMYGDVRT
-237 LLDTPELVADTWLN
+237 LLDKPELVADTWLN

-274 GTWQPNEHDK
+274 GTWQPNDHDK

-343 KQFDEYGAGALK
+343 KQFDEGGAGALK

-399 FYNVNIV
+399 FFNVNIV
-406 NDDGTPVT
+406 NDDGSAVVPDET
-414 PADTTPADTTPSED
+414 PAPALAPSED
-428 TPADTT
+428 ETPAPTPTPDET
-434 PADTTPSEDTPADTT
+434 PAPV
-449 PPDDTTPADT
+449 PDDIPA
-459 TPADDTA
+459 
-466 PVVVNHA
+466 VVNHA
-473 PVAIISGPVG
+473 PVAQIAGPIG

-493 SAESSTDE
+493 SAEGSTDE

-516 TLSGEDKAVVT
+516 TVTGDDKAVVT
-527 FTAPEAAT
+527 FNAPEAAT
-535 AKQYEVSLTVSD
+535 AQQYEISLTVSD
-547 GELSSTA
+547 GELSSTTT
-554 SYLLNVKAKA
+554 YLLNVKAKA
-564 STPSEDEG
+564 ATPSQDEG
-572 AYPGWSA
+572 TSGSYPAWSA
-579 NSTYNAGDIVNNHG
+579 NSKYSAGDIVNNHG

-603 SGWCNNAPTY
+603 SGWCNNAPMY
-613 YEPGVGLAWSD
+613 YEPGAGLAWSE

>member
-1 MNKRTLLSV
+1 MSKRTLLSL

-18 PFMAQASNLQA
+18 PLMAQADTLQA
-29 TSGEPYTM
+29 ASSEPYTM
-37 KASDLAKKEQELTN
+37 KASDLANKEKELTN

-59 ETIRTLDN
+59 ATIRTLDN
-67 ASVELIEPGRAA
+67 SLVEQIEPGKAS
-79 NPENVKRVE
+79 NPANVKRVE
-88 GIVKAS
+88 SILKES

-103 AQAYTYSNFLKAV
+103 AKEYSYSNFLKAV
-116 GKFPALCQTYND
+116 GKFPALCDTYTD
-128 GRDSDAICRKEL
+128 GRDSEAICRKEL

-166 LVHVREMGWSEGQ
+166 LVYVREMGWSEGQ

-198 CGKDKD
+198 CGKDKE

-228 EAMYGDVRV
+228 EAMYGDVRT
-237 LLDTPELVADTWLN
+237 LLDKPELVADTWLN

-274 GTWQPNEHDK
+274 GTWQPNDHDK

-329 VPVPADEVLGCANM
+329 VPVAPDEVLGCANM
-343 KQFDEYGAGALK
+343 KQFDEGGAGALK

-364 SADTPD
+364 SSDTPD

-388 KDGDYTKCVQK
+388 KEGDYSKCVQK
-399 FYNVNIV
+399 FFNVNIV
-406 NDDGTPVT
+406 NDDGSATDPDDQKPDDVKPV
-414 PADTTPADTTPSED
+414 PPEDNTPSDD
-428 TPADTT
+428 TPP
-434 PADTTPSEDTPADTT
+434 PA
-449 PPDDTTPADT
+449 
-459 TPADDTA
+459 
-466 PVVVNHA
+466 VNHA
-473 PVAIISGPVG
+473 PVAHIAGPIG
-483 AVEAG
+483 AVDAG
-488 AQVSL
+488 AKVSL
-493 SAESSTDE
+493 SAEGSTDE
-501 DGNKLTYTWRSQDGQ
+501 DGNPLTYTWRSQDGQ
-516 TLSGEDKAVVT
+516 TVTGLDKAVVT
-527 FTAPEAAT
+527 FNAPEAAT
-535 AKQYEVSLTVSD
+535 PQQVEISLTVSD
-547 GELSSTA
+547 GELSSTT

-564 STPSEDEG
+564 ATPSEDET
-572 AYPGWSA
+572 YPAWSA
-579 NSTYNAGDIVNNHG
+579 NSKYKAGDIVNNHG

-603 SGWCNNAPTY
+603 SGWCNNAPAY
-613 YEPGVGLAWSD
+613 YEPGAGLAWAE
-624 AWTAL
+624 AWSAL

>member
-10 LIAGACVA
+10 LIAGACIA
-18 PFMAQASNLQA
+18 PVMAQATMLKAES
-29 TSGEPYTM
+29 SEPYTM
-37 KASDLAKKEQELTN
+37 KASDLAKKEKELTD

-59 ETIRTLDN
+59 DTIRTLDN
-67 ASVELIEPGRAA
+67 ASVEQIEPGRAS
-79 NPENVKRVE
+79 NPANVKRVE
-88 GIVKAS
+88 GILKES

-103 AQAYTYSNFLKAV
+103 AKDYSYSNFLKAV
-116 GKFPALCQTYND
+116 GKFPALCDTYKD

-166 LVHVREMGWSEGQ
+166 LVYVREMGWSEGQ

-188 PDVWQGQTWP
+188 TDVWQGQTWP

-228 EAMYGDVRV
+228 EAMYGDVKV
-237 LLDTPELVADTWLN
+237 LLEKPELVADTWLN

-274 GTWQPNEHDK
+274 GTWQPNDHDK

-343 KQFDEYGAGALK
+343 KQFDEGGAGALK

-370 GKTYACQLV
+370 GKTYSCQLV

-406 NDDGTPVT
+406 NDDGSATTPDETPVT
-414 PADTTPADTTPSED
+414 PTPDETPVTPVPDETPVTPVPDETPA
-428 TPADTT
+428 A
-434 PADTTPSEDTPADTT
+434 
-449 PPDDTTPADT
+449 
-459 TPADDTA
+459 
-466 PVVVNHA
+466 VNHA
-473 PVAIISGPVG
+473 PVAQIAGPIG

-493 SAESSTDE
+493 SAEGSTDE

-516 TLSGEDKAVVT
+516 TVTGDDKAVVT

-535 AKQYEVSLTVSD
+535 AQQYEVSLTVSD
-547 GELSSTA
+547 GELSSSTT
-554 SYLLNVKAKA
+554 YLLNVKAKEA
-564 STPSEDEG
+564 APSKDEG
-572 AYPGWSA
+572 TSGDYAAWSA
-579 NSTYNAGDIVNNHG
+579 NSKYKAGDIVNNHG

-603 SGWCNNAPTY
+603 SGWCNNAPAY
-613 YEPGVGLAWSD
+613 YEPGAGLAWSE

>member
-1 MNKRTLLSV
+1 MNKRTLLSG

-18 PFMAQASNLQA
+18 PFMAQAASLQA
-29 TSGEPYTM
+29 TASEPYTM
-37 KASDLAKKEQELTN
+37 KASDLAKKEKELTS
-51 FPLMQSVK
+51 FPLMASVK
-59 ETIRTLDN
+59 ETIQTLDN
-67 ASVELIEPGRAA
+67 AQVEMIEPGRAA
-79 NPENVKRVE
+79 NPDNVKRVE

-103 AQAYTYSNFLKAV
+103 AQAYTYSNFLKAI
-116 GKFPALCQTYND
+116 GKFPALCKTYGD

-153 HESWRPEAEWRQA
+153 HESWRPEGEWRQA

-228 EAMYGDVRV
+228 EAMYGDVRT
-237 LLDTPELVADTWLN
+237 LLDKPELVADTWLN

-274 GTWQPNEHDK
+274 GTWQPNDRDK

-329 VPVPADEVLGCANM
+329 VPVPANEVLGCANM
-343 KQFDEYGAGALK
+343 KQFDEGGAGALK

-370 GKTYACQLV
+370 GKTYSCQLV

-388 KDGDYTKCVQK
+388 KEGDYGRCVQK
-399 FYNVNIV
+399 FFNVNIV
-406 NDDGTPVT
+406 DDEGSATTPDETPVT
-414 PADTTPADTTPSED
+414 PAPIPAEDETPAE
-428 TPADTT
+428 PA
-434 PADTTPSEDTPADTT
+434 
-449 PPDDTTPADT
+449 
-459 TPADDTA
+459 
-466 PVVVNHA
+466 VVNHA
-473 PVAIISGPVG
+473 PVAHIAGPIG
-483 AVEAG
+483 AVDAG

-493 SAESSTDE
+493 SAEGSTDA

-516 TLSGEDKAVVT
+516 TVTGEDKAVVT
-527 FTAPEAAT
+527 FTAPESAT
-535 AKQYEVSLTVSD
+535 AQQVEVSLTVSD
-547 GELSSTA
+547 GELSSTT

-564 STPSEDEG
+564 ATPSDDD
-572 AYPGWSA
+572 ASYAAWSA
-579 NSTYNAGDIVNNHG
+579 SGKYSAGDIVNNHG

-603 SGWCNNAPTY
+603 SGWCNNAPAY
-613 YEPGVGLAWSD
+613 YEPGAGLAWAD

>member
-18 PFMAQASNLQA
+18 PVIAQATMLKAES
-29 TSGEPYTM
+29 SVPYTM
-37 KASDLAKKEQELTN
+37 KASDLAKKEKELTD
-51 FPLMQSVK
+51 FPLMKSVK
-59 ETIRTLDN
+59 DTIRTLDN
-67 ASVELIEPGRAA
+67 AQVEQIEPGRAA
-79 NPENVKRVE
+79 NPVNVKRVE
-88 GIVKAS
+88 GILKES

-103 AQAYTYSNFLKAV
+103 AKDYSYSNFLKAV
-116 GKFPALCQTYND
+116 GKFPALCDTYND
-128 GRDSDAICRKEL
+128 GRDSEAICRKEL

-153 HESWRPEAEWRQA
+153 HESWRPEPEWRQA
-166 LVHVREMGWSEGQ
+166 LVYVREMGWSEGQ

-228 EAMYGDVRV
+228 EAMYGDVRT
-237 LLDTPELVADTWLN
+237 LLDKPELVADTWLN

-274 GTWQPNEHDK
+274 GTWQPNDHDK

-307 PTEIAQSQNR
+307 PTEIAKSQNR

-343 KQFDEYGAGALK
+343 KQFDEGGAGALK

-399 FYNVNIV
+399 FFNVNIV
-406 NDDGTPVT
+406 NDDGSAVVPDET
-414 PADTTPADTTPSED
+414 PAPAPAPSED
-428 TPADTT
+428 ETPAPTPTPDET
-434 PADTTPSEDTPADTT
+434 PAPV
-449 PPDDTTPADT
+449 PDDIPA
-459 TPADDTA
+459 
-466 PVVVNHA
+466 VVNHA
-473 PVAIISGPVG
+473 PVAQIAGPIG

-493 SAESSTDE
+493 SAEGSTDE

-516 TLSGEDKAVVT
+516 TVTGDDKAVVT
-527 FTAPEAAT
+527 FNAPEAAT
-535 AKQYEVSLTVSD
+535 AQQYEISLTVSD
-547 GELSSTA
+547 GELSSTTT
-554 SYLLNVKAKA
+554 YLLNVKAKA
-564 STPSEDEG
+564 ATPSQDEG
-572 AYPGWSA
+572 TSGSYPAWSA
-579 NSTYNAGDIVNNHG
+579 NSKYSAGDIVNNHG

-603 SGWCNNAPTY
+603 SGWCNNAPMY
-613 YEPGVGLAWSD
+613 YEPGAGLAWSE

>member
-237 LLDTPELVADTWLN
+237 LLDKPELVADTWLN

-406 NDDGTPVT
+406 NDDGTPV
-414 PADTTPADTTPSED
+414 

>member
-1 MNKRTLLSV
+1 MNKRTLLSILV
-10 LIAGACVA
+10 AGACVA
-18 PFMAQASNLQA
+18 PVMAQANMLKAES
-29 TSGEPYTM
+29 SEPYTI
-37 KASDLAKKEQELTN
+37 KASDLAKKEQALTD
-51 FPLMQSVK
+51 FPLMKSVK
-59 ETIRTLDN
+59 ATIRTLDN
-67 ASVELIEPGRAA
+67 ALVEQIEPGKAT
-79 NPENVKRVE
+79 NPDNVKRVE
-88 GIVKAS
+88 SILKES

-103 AQAYTYSNFLKAV
+103 AKEYSYSNFLKAV
-116 GKFPALCQTYND
+116 SKFPALCDTYTD
-128 GRDSDAICRKEL
+128 GRDSLAICRKEL

-166 LVHVREMGWSEGQ
+166 LVYVREMGWSEGQ

-228 EAMYGDVRV
+228 EAMFGDVRT
-237 LLDTPELVADTWLN
+237 LLDKPELVADTWLN

-274 GTWQPNEHDK
+274 GTWQPNDHDK

-307 PTEIAQSQNR
+307 PTEIAQSENR

-329 VPVPADEVLGCANM
+329 VPVPENEVLGCANM
-343 KQFDEYGAGALK
+343 KQFDEGGAGALK

-388 KDGDYTKCVQK
+388 KEGDYTKCVQK
-399 FYNVNIV
+399 FFNVNIV
-406 NDDGTPVT
+406 NDDGSAVNPSDNT
-414 PADTTPADTTPSED
+414 PADNTPADN
-428 TPADTT
+428 TPADNT
-434 PADTTPSEDTPADTT
+434 PADNTPADN
-449 PPDDTTPADT
+449 TPADE
-459 TPADDTA
+459 TPAVT
-466 PVVVNHA
+466 NHA
-473 PVAIISGPVG
+473 PVAVISGPVG
-483 AVEAG
+483 AVDAG

-493 SAESSTDE
+493 SAEGSTDE

-516 TLSGEDKAVVT
+516 TVSGEDKAVVT

-535 AKQYEVSLTVSD
+535 AQQIEVSLTVSD
-547 GELSSTA
+547 GELSDTTT
-554 SYLLNVKAKA
+554 YLLNVKAKA
-564 STPSEDEG
+564 QTPSGDEG
-572 AYPGWSA
+572 SDTYAAWSA
-579 NSTYNAGDIVNNHG
+579 NNKYNAGDIVNNHG

-603 SGWCNNAPTY
+603 SGWCNSTPAY
-613 YEPGVGLAWSD
+613 YEPGVGLAWAD

>member
-237 LLDTPELVADTWLN
+237 LLDKPELVADTWLN

-406 NDDGTPVT
+406 DDDGTPV
-414 PADTTPADTTPSED
+414 

>member
-18 PFMAQASNLQA
+18 PVIAQATMLKAES
-29 TSGEPYTM
+29 SVPYTM
-37 KASDLAKKEQELTN
+37 KASDLAKKEKELTD
-51 FPLMQSVK
+51 FPLMKSVK
-59 ETIRTLDN
+59 DTIRTLDN
-67 ASVELIEPGRAA
+67 AQVEQIEPGRAA
-79 NPENVKRVE
+79 NPVNVKRVE
-88 GIVKAS
+88 GILKES

-103 AQAYTYSNFLKAV
+103 AKDYSYSNFLKAV
-116 GKFPALCQTYND
+116 GKFPALCDTYND
-128 GRDSDAICRKEL
+128 GRDSEAICRKEL

-153 HESWRPEAEWRQA
+153 HESWRPEPEWRQA
-166 LVHVREMGWSEGQ
+166 LVYVREMGWSEGQ

-228 EAMYGDVRV
+228 EAMYGDVRT
-237 LLDTPELVADTWLN
+237 LLDKPELVADTWLN

-274 GTWQPNEHDK
+274 GTWQPNDHDK

-343 KQFDEYGAGALK
+343 KQFDEGGAGALK

-399 FYNVNIV
+399 FFNVNIV
-406 NDDGTPVT
+406 NDDGSAVVPDET
-414 PADTTPADTTPSED
+414 PAPAPAPSED
-428 TPADTT
+428 ETPAPTPTPDET
-434 PADTTPSEDTPADTT
+434 PAPV
-449 PPDDTTPADT
+449 PDDIPA
-459 TPADDTA
+459 
-466 PVVVNHA
+466 VVNHA
-473 PVAIISGPVG
+473 PVAQIAGPIG

-493 SAESSTDE
+493 SAEGSTDE

-516 TLSGEDKAVVT
+516 TVTGDDKAVVT
-527 FTAPEAAT
+527 FNAPEAAT
-535 AKQYEVSLTVSD
+535 TQQYEISLTVSD
-547 GELSSTA
+547 GELSSTTT
-554 SYLLNVKAKA
+554 YLLNVKAKA
-564 STPSEDEG
+564 ATPSQDEG
-572 AYPGWSA
+572 TSGSYPAWSA
-579 NSTYNAGDIVNNHG
+579 NSKYSAGDIVNNHG

-603 SGWCNNAPTY
+603 SGWCNNAPMY
-613 YEPGVGLAWSD
+613 YEPGAGLAWSE

>member
-237 LLDTPELVADTWLN
+237 LLDKPELVADTWMN

>member
-1 MNKRTLLSV
+1 MSKRTLLSL

-18 PFMAQASNLQA
+18 PLMAQANTLQA
-29 TSGEPYTM
+29 TSSEPYTM
-37 KASDLAKKEQELTN
+37 KASDLAKKEKELTN

-59 ETIRTLDN
+59 ATIRTLDN
-67 ASVELIEPGRAA
+67 SLVEQIEPGKAS
-79 NPENVKRVE
+79 NPANVKRVE
-88 GIVKAS
+88 SILKES

-103 AQAYTYSNFLKAV
+103 AKEYSYSNFLKAV
-116 GKFPALCQTYND
+116 GKFPALCDTYTD
-128 GRDSDAICRKEL
+128 GRDSEAICRKEL

-166 LVHVREMGWSEGQ
+166 LVYVREMGWSEGQ

-198 CGKDKD
+198 CGKDKE

-228 EAMYGDVRV
+228 EAMYGDVRT
-237 LLDTPELVADTWLN
+237 LLDKPELVADTWLN

-274 GTWQPNEHDK
+274 GTWQPNDHDK

-329 VPVPADEVLGCANM
+329 VPVAPDEVLGCANM
-343 KQFDEYGAGALK
+343 KQFDEGGAGALK

-364 SADTPD
+364 SSDTPD

-388 KDGDYTKCVQK
+388 KEGDYSKCVQK
-399 FYNVNIV
+399 FFNVNIV
-406 NDDGTPVT
+406 NDDGSATDPDDKKPDDVTPV
-414 PADTTPADTTPSED
+414 PPEDNTPSDD
-428 TPADTT
+428 TPP
-434 PADTTPSEDTPADTT
+434 PA
-449 PPDDTTPADT
+449 
-459 TPADDTA
+459 
-466 PVVVNHA
+466 VNHA
-473 PVAIISGPVG
+473 PVAHIAGPIG
-483 AVEAG
+483 AVDAG
-488 AQVSL
+488 AKVSL
-493 SAESSTDE
+493 SAEGSTDE
-501 DGNKLTYTWRSQDGQ
+501 DGNPLTYTWRSQDGQ
-516 TLSGEDKAVVT
+516 TVTGLGKAVVT
-527 FTAPEAAT
+527 FNAPEAAT
-535 AKQYEVSLTVSD
+535 SQQYEISLTVSD
-547 GELSSTA
+547 GELSSTT

-564 STPSEDEG
+564 ATPSEDET
-572 AYPGWSA
+572 YPAWSA
-579 NSTYNAGDIVNNHG
+579 NSKYKAGDIVNNHG

-603 SGWCNNAPTY
+603 SGWCNNAPAY
-613 YEPGVGLAWSD
+613 YEPGAGLAWAE
-624 AWTAL
+624 AWSAL

>member
-18 PFMAQASNLQA
+18 PVIAQATMLKAES
-29 TSGEPYTM
+29 SEPYTM
-37 KASDLAKKEQELTN
+37 KASDLAKKEKELTD
-51 FPLMQSVK
+51 FPLMKSVK
-59 ETIRTLDN
+59 DTIRTLDN
-67 ASVELIEPGRAA
+67 AQVEQIEPGRAA
-79 NPENVKRVE
+79 NPVNVKRVE
-88 GIVKAS
+88 GILKES

-103 AQAYTYSNFLKAV
+103 AKDYSYSNFLKAV
-116 GKFPALCQTYND
+116 GKFPALCDTYND
-128 GRDSDAICRKEL
+128 GRDSEAICRKEL

-166 LVHVREMGWSEGQ
+166 LVYVREMGWSEGQ

-228 EAMYGDVRV
+228 EAMYGDVRT
-237 LLDTPELVADTWLN
+237 LLDKPELVADTWLN

-274 GTWQPNEHDK
+274 GTWQPNDHDK

-343 KQFDEYGAGALK
+343 KQFDEGGAGALK

-399 FYNVNIV
+399 FFNVNIV
-406 NDDGTPVT
+406 NDDGSAVVPDET
-414 PADTTPADTTPSED
+414 PAPTPTPSED
-428 TPADTT
+428 ETPTPAPTPDET
-434 PADTTPSEDTPADTT
+434 PAPVPDETPA
-449 PPDDTTPADT
+449 P
-459 TPADDTA
+459 
-466 PVVVNHA
+466 VNHA
-473 PVAIISGPVG
+473 PVAQIAGPIG

-493 SAESSTDE
+493 SAEGSTDE

-516 TLSGEDKAVVT
+516 TVTGDDKAVVT
-527 FTAPEAAT
+527 FNAPEAAT
-535 AKQYEVSLTVSD
+535 AQQYEISLTVSD
-547 GELSSTA
+547 GELSSTTT
-554 SYLLNVKAKA
+554 YLLNVKAKA
-564 STPSEDEG
+564 ATPSQDEG
-572 AYPGWSA
+572 TSGSYPAWSA
-579 NSTYNAGDIVNNHG
+579 NSKYSAGDIVNNHG

-603 SGWCNNAPTY
+603 SGWCNNAPMY
-613 YEPGVGLAWSD
+613 YEPGAGLAWSE

>member
-10 LIAGACVA
+10 LVAGACVA
-18 PFMAQASNLQA
+18 PFMAQAASLQA
-29 TSGEPYTM
+29 TTSEPYTM
-37 KASDLAKKEQELTN
+37 KASDLAKKEKELTS
-51 FPLMQSVK
+51 FPLMEAVK
-59 ETIRTLDN
+59 ETIKTLDN
-67 ASVELIEPGRAA
+67 AQVEQIEPGRAA
-79 NPENVKRVE
+79 NPDNVKRVE

-94 DWEYLFPLR
+94 DWEYLFPMR
-103 AQAYTYSNFLKAV
+103 AASYTYSNFLKAV
-116 GKFPALCQTYND
+116 GKFPALCKTYND

-166 LVHVREMGWSEGQ
+166 LVHVREMGWTEGQ

-188 PDVWQGQTWP
+188 PEIWQGQTWP

-204 GDFLSYFGRGA
+204 GDFVSYFGRGA

-228 EAMYGDVRV
+228 EAMFGTVRT
-237 LLDTPELVADTWLN
+237 LLDKPELVADTWLN

-274 GTWQPNEHDK
+274 GTWQPNDRDK

-307 PTEIAQSQNR
+307 PTEIAQSENR

-329 VPVPADEVLGCANM
+329 VPVPANEVLGCANM
-343 KQFDEYGAGALK
+343 KQFDEGGAGALK

-370 GKTYACQLV
+370 GKTYSCQLV

-388 KDGDYTKCVQK
+388 KEGDYTNCVKK
-399 FYNVNIV
+399 FYNVNII
-406 NDDGTPVT
+406 NDDGSSTTPDETPVTPTPDETPVTPTPDETPVT
-414 PADTTPADTTPSED
+414 PAPDETPA
-428 TPADTT
+428 
-434 PADTTPSEDTPADTT
+434 
-449 PPDDTTPADT
+449 
-459 TPADDTA
+459 
-466 PVVVNHA
+466 VVNHA
-473 PVAIISGPVG
+473 PVAQIAGPIG

-493 SAESSTDE
+493 SAEGSTDA

-516 TLSGEDKAVVT
+516 TVTGQDKAVVT
-527 FTAPEAAT
+527 FTAPESAT
-535 AKQYEVSLTVSD
+535 AQQYEVSLTVSD
-547 GELSSTA
+547 GELSSTT

-564 STPSEDEG
+564 STPSQDDG
-572 AYPGWSA
+572 AYAAWSA
-579 NSTYNAGDIVNNHG
+579 NSKYNAGDIVNNHG

-603 SGWCNNAPTY
+603 SGWCNNAPAY
-613 YEPGVGLAWSD
+613 YEPGAGLAWSD

>member
-1 MNKRTLLSV
+1 
-10 LIAGACVA
+10 
-18 PFMAQASNLQA
+18 MAQASNLQA

-153 HESWRPEAEWRQA
+153 HESWRPEDEWRQA

-237 LLDTPELVADTWLN
+237 LLDKPELVADTWLN

-406 NDDGTPVT
+406 NDDGTPV
-414 PADTTPADTTPSED
+414 

>member
-1 MNKRTLLSV
+1 MNKRTLLSILV
-10 LIAGACVA
+10 AGACVA
-18 PFMAQASNLQA
+18 PVMAQANMLKAES
-29 TSGEPYTM
+29 SEPYTM
-37 KASDLAKKEQELTN
+37 KASDLAKKEQALTD
-51 FPLMQSVK
+51 FPLMKSVK
-59 ETIRTLDN
+59 ATIRTLDN
-67 ASVELIEPGRAA
+67 ALVEQIEPGKAT
-79 NPENVKRVE
+79 NPDNVKRVE
-88 GIVKAS
+88 SILKES

-103 AQAYTYSNFLKAV
+103 AKEYSYSNFLKAV
-116 GKFPALCQTYND
+116 GKFPALCDTYTD
-128 GRDSDAICRKEL
+128 GRDSLAICRKEL

-166 LVHVREMGWSEGQ
+166 LVYVREMGWSEGQ

-228 EAMYGDVRV
+228 EAMFGDVRT
-237 LLDTPELVADTWLN
+237 LLDKPELVADTWLN

-274 GTWQPNEHDK
+274 GTWQPNDHDK

-307 PTEIAQSQNR
+307 PTEIAQSENR

-329 VPVPADEVLGCANM
+329 VPVPENEVLGCANM
-343 KQFDEYGAGALK
+343 KQFDEGGAGALK

-388 KDGDYTKCVQK
+388 KEGDYTKCVQK
-399 FYNVNIV
+399 FFNVNIV
-406 NDDGTPVT
+406 NDDGSAVNPSDNT
-414 PADTTPADTTPSED
+414 PADNTPADN
-428 TPADTT
+428 TPADNT
-434 PADTTPSEDTPADTT
+434 PADNTPADN
-449 PPDDTTPADT
+449 TPADE
-459 TPADDTA
+459 TPAVT
-466 PVVVNHA
+466 NHA
-473 PVAIISGPVG
+473 PVAVISGPVG
-483 AVEAG
+483 AVDAG

-493 SAESSTDE
+493 SAEGSTDE

-516 TLSGEDKAVVT
+516 TVSGEDKAVVT

-535 AKQYEVSLTVSD
+535 AQQIEVSLTVSD
-547 GELSSTA
+547 GELSDTTT
-554 SYLLNVKAKA
+554 YLLNVKAKA
-564 STPSEDEG
+564 QTPSGDEG
-572 AYPGWSA
+572 SDTYAAWSA
-579 NSTYNAGDIVNNHG
+579 NNKYNAGDIVNNHG

-603 SGWCNNAPTY
+603 SGWCNSTPAY
-613 YEPGVGLAWSD
+613 YEPGVGLAWAD

>member
-1 MNKRTLLSV
+1 MTKRTLLSV
-10 LIAGACVA
+10 LVAGACIA
-18 PFMAQASNLQA
+18 PFMAQAASLQA
-29 TSGEPYTM
+29 ASSEPYTM
-37 KASDLAKKEQELTN
+37 KASDLAKKEKELTN
-51 FPLMQSVK
+51 FPLMVSVK
-59 ETIRTLDN
+59 DTIATLDN
-67 ASVELIEPGRAA
+67 SLVEQIEPGRAS
-79 NPENVKRVE
+79 NPDNVKRVE

-103 AQAYTYSNFLKAV
+103 AQSYTYSNFLKAV
-116 GKFPALCQTYND
+116 GKFPALCKTYND

-166 LVHVREMGWSEGQ
+166 LVHVREMGWTEGQ

-188 PDVWQGQTWP
+188 PDIWQGQTWP

-204 GDFLSYFGRGA
+204 GDFVSYFGRGA

-228 EAMYGDVRV
+228 EAMFGTVRT
-237 LLDTPELVADTWLN
+237 LLDKPELVADTWLN

-274 GTWQPNEHDK
+274 GTWQPNDHDK

-307 PTEIAQSQNR
+307 PTEIAQSENR

-329 VPVPADEVLGCANM
+329 VPVPANEVLGCANM
-343 KQFDEYGAGALK
+343 KQFDEGGAGALK

-364 SADTPD
+364 SPDTPD
-370 GKTYACQLV
+370 GKTYSCQLV

-388 KDGDYTKCVQK
+388 KEGDYTNCVKK
-399 FYNVNIV
+399 FYNVNII
-406 NDDGTPVT
+406 NDDGSAVTPGEDKT
-414 PADTTPADTTPSED
+414 PADTTQPADTTPAEDTTPVE
-428 TPADTT
+428 PAT
-434 PADTTPSEDTPADTT
+434 
-449 PPDDTTPADT
+449 
-459 TPADDTA
+459 
-466 PVVVNHA
+466 VNHA
-473 PVAIISGPVG
+473 PVAQIAGPIG

-493 SAESSTDE
+493 SAEGSTDA

-516 TLSGEDKAVVT
+516 TVTGQDKAVVT
-527 FTAPEAAT
+527 FKAPESAT
-535 AKQYEVSLTVSD
+535 AQQYEIGLTVSD
-547 GELSSTA
+547 GELTSTT

-564 STPSEDEG
+564 ESKDEG
-572 AYPGWSA
+572 TSGSYAAWSA
-579 NSTYNAGDIVNNHG
+579 NSKYNAGDIVNNHG

-603 SGWCNNAPTY
+603 SGWCNNAPAY
-613 YEPGVGLAWSD
+613 YEPGAGLAWAD

>member
-10 LIAGACVA
+10 LVAGACVA
-18 PFMAQASNLQA
+18 PFMAQAASLQA
-29 TSGEPYTM
+29 TTSEPYTM
-37 KASDLAKKEQELTN
+37 NASDLAKKEKELTS
-51 FPLMQSVK
+51 FPLMDAVK
-59 ETIRTLDN
+59 ETIKTLDN
-67 ASVELIEPGRAA
+67 AQVELIEPGRAA

-116 GKFPALCQTYND
+116 GKFPALCKTYND

-228 EAMYGDVRV
+228 EAMYGDVRT
-237 LLDTPELVADTWLN
+237 LLDKPELVADTWLN

-274 GTWQPNEHDK
+274 GTWQPNDHDK

-307 PTEIAQSQNR
+307 PTEIAQSENR

-329 VPVPADEVLGCANM
+329 VPVPANEVLGCANM
-343 KQFDEYGAGALK
+343 KQFDEGGAGALK

-364 SADTPD
+364 SADTPS
-370 GKTYACQLV
+370 GETYSCQLV

-388 KDGDYTKCVQK
+388 KEGDYSKCVQK
-399 FYNVNIV
+399 FFNVNIV
-406 NDDGTPVT
+406 NDDGSVTPDETPVT
-414 PADTTPADTTPSED
+414 PTPTPSED
-428 TPADTT
+428 ETPAPAPVPDET
-434 PADTTPSEDTPADTT
+434 PAEPA
-449 PPDDTTPADT
+449 
-459 TPADDTA
+459 
-466 PVVVNHA
+466 VVNHA
-473 PVAIISGPVG
+473 PVAHIAGPIG

-488 AQVSL
+488 AHVSL
-493 SAESSTDE
+493 SAEGSTDA
-501 DGNKLTYTWRSQDGQ
+501 DGNALTYTWRSQDGQ
-516 TLSGEDKAVVT
+516 TVTGQDKAVVT
-527 FTAPEAAT
+527 FTAPESAT
-535 AKQYEVSLTVSD
+535 AQQIEISLTVSD
-547 GELSSTA
+547 GELSSTT

-564 STPSEDEG
+564 APSQGEG
-572 AYPGWSA
+572 TSGDYAAWSA
-579 NSTYNAGDIVNNHG
+579 NSKYKAGDIVNNHG

-603 SGWCNNAPTY
+603 SGWCNNAPAY
-613 YEPGVGLAWSD
+613 YEPGAGLAWSD

>member
-10 LIAGACVA
+10 LVAGACVA
-18 PFMAQASNLQA
+18 PFMAQAASLQA
-29 TSGEPYTM
+29 TTSEPYTM

-51 FPLMQSVK
+51 FPLMTSVK
-59 ETIRTLDN
+59 ETIQTLDN
-67 ASVELIEPGRAA
+67 AQVEMIEPGRAA
-79 NPENVKRVE
+79 NPDNVKRVE

-94 DWEYLFPLR
+94 DWDYLFPLR

-116 GKFPALCQTYND
+116 GKFPALCKTYND

-179 KGGYNGECN
+179 KGGYNGECD
-188 PDVWQGQTWP
+188 PKVWQGQTWP

-228 EAMYGDVRV
+228 EAMYGDVRT
-237 LLDTPELVADTWLN
+237 LLDKPELVADTWLN

-274 GTWQPNEHDK
+274 GTWQPNDHDK

-329 VPVPADEVLGCANM
+329 VPVPANEVLGCANM

-370 GKTYACQLV
+370 GKTYSCQLV

-406 NDDGTPVT
+406 NDDGSAVTPDETPVT
-414 PADTTPADTTPSED
+414 PAPTPDETPAE
-428 TPADTT
+428 
-434 PADTTPSEDTPADTT
+434 
-449 PPDDTTPADT
+449 
-459 TPADDTA
+459 
-466 PVVVNHA
+466 PVAVNHA
-473 PVAIISGPVG
+473 PVAQIAGPIG

-493 SAESSTDE
+493 SAEGSTDA
-501 DGNKLTYTWRSQDGQ
+501 DGNKLTYTWHSQDGQ
-516 TLSGEDKAVVT
+516 TVTGEDKAVVT
-527 FTAPEAAT
+527 FKAPESAT
-535 AKQYEVSLTVSD
+535 AQQIEISLTVSD
-547 GELSSTA
+547 GELTNTTT
-554 SYLLNVKAKA
+554 YLLNVKAKA
-564 STPSEDEG
+564 ATPSGDQG
-572 AYPGWSA
+572 AYPAWSA
-579 NSTYNAGDIVNNHG
+579 NSKYNAGDIVNNHG

-603 SGWCNNAPTY
+603 SGWCNNAPAY
-613 YEPGVGLAWSD
+613 YEPGAGLAWAD